1 MRYSVNEIKNILDS
15 NNFIT
20 NKSIIKLPECIIE
33 HCLTDSRQVS
43 FMDTTL
49 FVALETNTGS
59 GHKYVEDRYKQGVK
73 NFLISIWDEKYHT
86 YNANFFLVNDTLKA
100 LQALAMFH
108 RDNFTSQAE
117 LFRFPI
123 IGVTGSNGK
132 TIVKEWLYDRHRRV
146 RLLRD
151 GDFQA
156 ARLHQGYQDRPLR
169 FRLYRHH
176 LRHR

>member
-15 NNFIT
+15 NNFIVS
-20 NKSIIKLPECIIE
+20 KSIIKLPECNIE

-43 FMDTTL
+43 FIDTTL

-59 GHKYVEDRYKQGVK
+59 GHKYIEDLYKQGVK
-73 NFLISIWDEKYHT
+73 NFLISIWEASYEN
-86 YNANFFLVNDTLKA
+86 YNANFFLVDNTLKA
-100 LQALAMFH
+100 LQALAMYH

-132 TIVKEWLYDRHRRV
+132 TIVKEWLYQ
-146 RLLRD
+146 LLKD
-151 GDFQA
+151 KFSPTLSFLSCVKSVLCVGLQV
-156 ARLHQGYQDRPLR
+156 YESV
-169 FRLYRHH
+169 
-176 LRHR
+176 

>member
-59 GHKYVEDRYKQGVK
+59 GHKYVEDLYKQGVK
-73 NFLISIWDEKYHT
+73 NFLISRPLERY
-86 YNANFFLVNDTLKA
+86 
-100 LQALAMFH
+100 
-108 RDNFTSQAE
+108 S
-117 LFRFPI
+117 LFRSSLDGGVST
-123 IGVTGSNGK
+123 IGTSS
-132 TIVKEWLYDRHRRV
+132 
-146 RLLRD
+146 
-151 GDFQA
+151 
-156 ARLHQGYQDRPLR
+156 
-169 FRLYRHH
+169 
-176 LRHR
+176 